1 MSKEQNLRSIGF
13 NIEIPA
19 DVMSEQ
25 SLIASVLL
33 GGKKLFKSLSHINK
47 GMFYRVSHSLIW
59 DAYVAID
66 AAGQDIDI
74 VTVNEEL
81 TKHNAL
87 EACGGLGYIMQCA
100 ELLPTTANYESYVK
114 LVIEYHRRR
123 EIIFSSELASKKAS
137 IGDDD
142 IDSIIADLNKSVS
155 YTNSGNASEDLSK
168 LMWDTTT
175 EAIERDV
182 DKTDFSVHSG
192 YNEIDSITGGWR
204 NGELIILGGRPSMG
218 KSSLG
223 LQYAW
228 NAAKF
233 MRTLD
238 QKTGVLIISAEMS
251 KDMVTARMLSIYSE
265 VDSQVIQTKKL
276 NNYQKDQLHGV
287 AQEARTLHVRIIADK
302 TVTLGGIR
310 DAIRD
315 AQKSFHVG
323 LVVVDY
329 LQMIAMPASYKSEN
343 RTRDIGVISRG
354 LKDIAREYKCPVIA
368 LSSLSRA
375 VEQRQDKR
383 PMMSDLRESGDIE
396 SDADVIQ
403 FIYRAG
409 YYEQKQSGDEEQE
422 ADKAEV
428 ITAKNRNGKT
438 GVSLLQF
445 EPRYAKFTEFQSGGF
460 FL

>member
-1 MSKEQNLRSIGF
+1 MNNVQNKSLGF
-13 NIEIPA
+13 NIEIPS

-33 GGKKLFKSLSHINK
+33 GGKRLFKNLSHIDK

-59 DAYVAID
+59 EAYTAID
-66 AAGQDIDI
+66 ASGQDIDI

-81 TKHNAL
+81 TRRNAL

-100 ELLPTTANYESYVK
+100 ELLPTTSNYESYVK
-114 LVIEYHRRR
+114 LVTDYHRRR

-137 IGDDD
+137 DCDSD
-142 IDSIIADLNKSVS
+142 IDKIIADLNNSVRFI
-155 YTNSGNASEDLSK
+155 NSGNSTDDLSK
-168 LMWDTTT
+168 LIWDTTN
-175 EAIERDV
+175 EAIARES
-182 DKTDFSVHSG
+182 DKTDFSIDSG
-192 YNEIDSITGGWR
+192 YNSIDSITGGWR

-233 MRTLD
+233 MRGLED
-238 QKTGVLIISAEMS
+238 KTGVLIISAEMS

-276 NNYQKDQLHGV
+276 NNYQKDQLHNV
-287 AQEARTLHVRIIADK
+287 AREAKTLHVRIVADK

-315 AQKSFHVG
+315 TQKSFNVG

-329 LQMIAMPASYKSEN
+329 LQMIAMPSSYKSEN

-354 LKDIAREYKCPVIA
+354 LKDIAREFACPLIA

-409 YYEQKQSGDEEQE
+409 YYEKKQDDDYEEE
-422 ADKAEV
+422 SDKAEV
-428 ITAKNRNGKT
+428 ITAKNRNGRT
-438 GVSLLQF
+438 GVSLLEFQ
-445 EPRYAKFTEFQSGGF
+445 PRFAKFVDYSLDG
-460 FL
+460 LL

>member
-1 MSKEQNLRSIGF
+1 
-13 NIEIPA
+13 
-19 DVMSEQ
+19 
-25 SLIASVLL
+25 
-33 GGKKLFKSLSHINK
+33 
-47 GMFYRVSHSLIW
+47 
-59 DAYVAID
+59 
-66 AAGQDIDI
+66 
-74 VTVNEEL
+74 
-81 TKHNAL
+81 
-87 EACGGLGYIMQCA
+87 
-100 ELLPTTANYESYVK
+100 
-114 LVIEYHRRR
+114 
-123 EIIFSSELASKKAS
+123 
-137 IGDDD
+137 
-142 IDSIIADLNKSVS
+142 
-155 YTNSGNASEDLSK
+155 
-168 LMWDTTT
+168 
-175 EAIERDV
+175 
-182 DKTDFSVHSG
+182 
-192 YNEIDSITGGWR
+192 
-204 NGELIILGGRPSMG
+204 MG

-228 NAAKF
+228 NAARF

-238 QKTGVLIISAEMS
+238 QRTGVLIISAEMS

-276 NNYQKDQLHGV
+276 NNYQKDKLQTV
-287 AQEARTLHVRIIADK
+287 AQEAKTLNVRIIADK

-329 LQMIAMPASYKSEN
+329 LQMIAMPSSYKSEN

-422 ADKAEV
+422 SDKAEV

>member
-1 MSKEQNLRSIGF
+1 MKNENNLKSAGF

-33 GGKKLFKSLSHINK
+33 GGKKLFKNVTHIDK
-47 GMFYRVSHSLIW
+47 GMFYRIAHSLIW
-59 DAYVAID
+59 DAYIAID
-66 AAGQDIDI
+66 KAGQDIDI
-74 VTVNEEL
+74 VTLNEEL
-81 TKHNAL
+81 TKRNAL

-100 ELLPTTANYESYVK
+100 ELLPSTSNYESYVK

-123 EIIFSSELASKKAS
+123 EIIFSSEHASKKAS

-142 IDSIIADLNKSVS
+142 VDTIIAELNKSVS
-155 YTNSGNASEDLSK
+155 FTTSGNS
-168 LMWDTTT
+168 T
-175 EAIERDV
+175 E
-182 DKTDFSVHSG
+182 DFSQLILSTAADAIGRLEDKVDYSVRSG
-192 YNEIDSITGGWR
+192 YEEIDSITGGWR
-204 NGELIILGGRPSMG
+204 KGELIILGGRPSMG

-228 NAAKF
+228 NAARF
-233 MRTLD
+233 LRSD
-238 QKTGVLIISAEMS
+238 IDRSGVLIISAEMS

-265 VDSQVIQTKKL
+265 VDSQVIQTKRL
-276 NNYQKDQLHGV
+276 SNYQKDRLQVV
-287 AQEARTLHVRIIADK
+287 AQEAKTLHVRIVADK
-302 TVTLGGIR
+302 SITLGSIR
-310 DAIRD
+310 DAVRD
-315 AQKSFHVG
+315 TQKSFHVG

-329 LQMIAMPASYKSEN
+329 LQMIAMPSSYKSEN

-354 LKDIAREYKCPVIA
+354 LKDIAREYQCPVLA

-409 YYEQKQSGDEEQE
+409 YYEQKTVDDIESD
-422 ADKAEV
+422 DKAEV

-438 GVSLLQF
+438 GISLLQWKSQ
-445 EPRYAKFTEFQSGGF
+445 YAKFIDYDSLG
-460 FL
+460 L

>member
-1 MSKEQNLRSIGF
+1 MSNVQTKSLGF
-13 NIEIPA
+13 NIAIPS

-33 GGKKLFKSLSHINK
+33 GGNTLFKNLTNIDK
-47 GMFYRVSHSLIW
+47 TMFYRVAHILIW
-59 DAYVAID
+59 DAYTAID
-66 AAGQDIDI
+66 ASGQDIDI

-81 TKHNAL
+81 TKRNAL

-100 ELLPTTANYESYVK
+100 ELLPTTSNYESYSK
-114 LVIEYHRRR
+114 LVVDYHRRR
-123 EIIFSSELASKKAS
+123 EIIFASEYASKRAS
-137 IGDDD
+137 LGEET
-142 IDSIIADLNKSVS
+142 IDTIITDLNKSVS
-155 YTNSGNASEDLSK
+155 DTYTGNTTEDLSK
-168 LMWDTTT
+168 LISIVSDKAISREEDETTFSIGSGFS
-175 EAIERDV
+175 EV
-182 DKTDFSVHSG
+182 DIV
-192 YNEIDSITGGWR
+192 TGGWR
-204 NGELIILGGRPSMG
+204 DGELIIIGGRPSMG

-228 NAAKF
+228 NAAKS
-233 MRTLD
+233 MTGYD
-238 QKTGVLIISAEMS
+238 KKTGVLIISAEMS

-276 NNYQKDQLHGV
+276 NNYQKDKLQSV
-287 AQEARTLHVRIIADK
+287 AKEAKSLHVRIIADK

-315 AQKSFHVG
+315 TQNSFNVG

-329 LQMIAMPASYKSEN
+329 LQMIAMPTSYKSEN

-354 LKDIAREYKCPVIA
+354 LKDIAREYKCPVVA

-409 YYEQKQSGDEEQE
+409 YYERTQDGEQSDE
-422 ADKAEV
+422 DKAEI
-428 ITAKNRNGKT
+428 ITAKNRNGRT
-438 GVSLLQF
+438 GISLLTFQT
-445 EPRYAKFTEFQSGGF
+445 KFARFSEFNLSAF
-460 FL
+460 DL

>member
-1 MSKEQNLRSIGF
+1 MKNENNLKSAGF

-33 GGKKLFKSLSHINK
+33 GGKKLFKNVTHIDK
-47 GMFYRVSHSLIW
+47 GMFYRIAHSLIW
-59 DAYVAID
+59 DAYIAID
-66 AAGQDIDI
+66 KAGQDIDI
-74 VTVNEEL
+74 VTLNEEL
-81 TKHNAL
+81 TKRNAL

-100 ELLPTTANYESYVK
+100 ELLPSTSNYESYVK

-123 EIIFSSELASKKAS
+123 EIIFSSEHASKKAS

-142 IDSIIADLNKSVS
+142 VDTIIAELNKSVS
-155 YTNSGNASEDLSK
+155 FTTSGNS
-168 LMWDTTT
+168 T
-175 EAIERDV
+175 E
-182 DKTDFSVHSG
+182 DFSQLILSTAADAIGRLEDKVDYSVRSG
-192 YNEIDSITGGWR
+192 YEEIDSITGGWR
-204 NGELIILGGRPSMG
+204 KGELIILGGRPSMG

-228 NAAKF
+228 NAARF
-233 MRTLD
+233 LRSD
-238 QKTGVLIISAEMS
+238 IDRSGVLIISAEMS

-265 VDSQVIQTKKL
+265 VDSQVIQTKRL
-276 NNYQKDQLHGV
+276 SNYQKDRLQVV
-287 AQEARTLHVRIIADK
+287 AQEAKTLHVRIVADK
-302 TVTLGGIR
+302 SITLGSIR
-310 DAIRD
+310 DAVRD
-315 AQKSFHVG
+315 TQKSFHVG

-329 LQMIAMPASYKSEN
+329 LQMIAMPSSYKSEN

-354 LKDIAREYKCPVIA
+354 LKDIAREYQCPVLA

-409 YYEQKQSGDEEQE
+409 YYEQKTVDDIESD
-422 ADKAEV
+422 DKAEV

-438 GVSLLQF
+438 GVSLLQWKSQ
-445 EPRYAKFTEFQSGGF
+445 YAKFVDYDSLG
-460 FL
+460 L

>member
-1 MSKEQNLRSIGF
+1 MSYAPNKSLGF
-13 NIEIPA
+13 NIEIPS

-33 GGKKLFKSLSHINK
+33 GGNKLLRSLTAIDKS
-47 GMFYRVSHSLIW
+47 MFYRVSHSLIW
-59 DAYVAID
+59 EAYIAIEK
-66 AAGQDIDI
+66 AGQEIDI
-74 VTVNEEL
+74 VTLNEEL
-81 TKHNAL
+81 TKRNAL
-87 EACGGLGYIMQCA
+87 EPCGGLAYIMQCA
-100 ELLPTTANYESYVK
+100 ELLPSTSNYSSYAN
-114 LVIEYHRRR
+114 LVREYHQRR
-123 EIIFSSELASKKAS
+123 EVIFASEHASKRAS

-142 IDSIIADLNKSVS
+142 IEVIIRDLNNSV
-155 YTNSGNASEDLSK
+155 TFINSGNDTDDLSK
-168 LMWDTTT
+168 LIWDTTN
-175 EAIERDV
+175 EAILRDE
-182 DKTDFSVHSG
+182 DKLDFSIGSG
-192 YNEIDSITGGWR
+192 YNDIDVITGGWR

-233 MRTLD
+233 MRGLAD
-238 QKTGVLIISAEMS
+238 KTGVLIVSAEMS

-276 NNYQKDQLHGV
+276 NNYQKDQLHNV
-287 AQEARTLHVRIIADK
+287 AREAKSLNVRIVADK

-310 DAIRD
+310 DAIR
-315 AQKSFHVG
+315 ATQKSFHVG

-329 LQMIAMPASYKSEN
+329 LQMIAMPSSYKSEN
-343 RTRDIGVISRG
+343 RTRDIGVQ
-354 LKDIAREYKCPVIA
+354 CPVIA

-409 YYEQKQSGDEEQE
+409 YYEKKQDGDYEEQS
-422 ADKAEV
+422 DKAEV
-428 ITAKNRNGKT
+428 ITAKNRNGRT
-438 GVSLLQF
+438 GVSLLEF
-445 EPRYAKFTEFQSGGF
+445 HPRYAKFTDYGSEF
-460 FL
+460 LDL

>member
-1 MSKEQNLRSIGF
+1 MKNENNLKSAGF

-33 GGKKLFKSLSHINK
+33 GGKKLFKNVTHIDK
-47 GMFYRVSHSLIW
+47 GMFYRIAHSLIW
-59 DAYVAID
+59 DAYIAID
-66 AAGQDIDI
+66 KAGQDIDI
-74 VTVNEEL
+74 VTLNEEL
-81 TKHNAL
+81 TKRNAL

-100 ELLPTTANYESYVK
+100 ELLPSTSNYESYVK

-123 EIIFSSELASKKAS
+123 EIIFSSEHASKKAS

-142 IDSIIADLNKSVS
+142 VDTIIAELNKSVS
-155 YTNSGNASEDLSK
+155 FTTSGNS
-168 LMWDTTT
+168 T
-175 EAIERDV
+175 E
-182 DKTDFSVHSG
+182 DFSQLILSTAADAIGRLEDKVDYSVRSG
-192 YNEIDSITGGWR
+192 YEEIDSITGGWR
-204 NGELIILGGRPSMG
+204 KGELIILGGRPSMG

-228 NAAKF
+228 NAARF
-233 MRTLD
+233 LRSD
-238 QKTGVLIISAEMS
+238 IDRSGVLIISAEMS

-265 VDSQVIQTKKL
+265 VDSQVIQTKRL
-276 NNYQKDQLHGV
+276 SNYQKDRLQVV
-287 AQEARTLHVRIIADK
+287 AQEAKTLHVRIVADNSI
-302 TVTLGGIR
+302 TLGSIR
-310 DAIRD
+310 DAVRD
-315 AQKSFHVG
+315 TQKSFHVG
-323 LVVVDY
+323 LGVVDY
-329 LQMIAMPASYKSEN
+329 LQMIAMPSSYKSEN

-354 LKDIAREYKCPVIA
+354 LKDIAREYQCPVLA

-409 YYEQKQSGDEEQE
+409 YYEQKTVDDIESD
-422 ADKAEV
+422 DKAEV

-438 GVSLLQF
+438 GISLLQWKSQ
-445 EPRYAKFTEFQSGGF
+445 YAKFIDYDSLG
-460 FL
+460 L

>member
-1 MSKEQNLRSIGF
+1 MNYETKAKSLGF
-13 NIEIPA
+13 NIEIPS

-33 GGKKLFKSLSHINK
+33 GGKSLFKSLSHIDK
-47 GMFYRVSHSLIW
+47 GMFYRVAHSLIW
-59 DAYVAID
+59 EAYTTID
-66 AAGQDIDI
+66 ASGQDIDI

-81 TKHNAL
+81 TRRNAL
-87 EACGGLGYIMQCA
+87 ESCGGLGYIMQCA
-100 ELLPTTANYESYVK
+100 ELLPSTSNYESYVK
-114 LVIEYHRRR
+114 LVTDYHRRR

-137 IGDDD
+137 DCDSD
-142 IDSIIADLNKSVS
+142 IDKIISDLNNSVS
-155 YTNSGNASEDLSK
+155 FTNSGSTTDDLSK
-168 LMWDTTT
+168 LILSASNAAISREEDETT
-175 EAIERDV
+175 
-182 DKTDFSVHSG
+182 FSVPSG
-192 YNEIDSITGGWR
+192 YEEVDSVTGGWR
-204 NGELIILGGRPSMG
+204 NGELIIIGGRPSMG

-228 NAAKF
+228 NAARY
-233 MRTLD
+233 MRILD
-238 QKTGVLIISAEMS
+238 EKVGVLIVSAEMS

-276 NNYQKDQLHGV
+276 NNYQKDKLQVV
-287 AQEARTLHVRIIADK
+287 AQEAKSLHVRIVADK

-315 AQKSFHVG
+315 TQKSFNVG

-329 LQMIAMPASYKSEN
+329 LQMIAMPSAYKSEN

-409 YYEQKQSGDEEQE
+409 YYERSQDGEQDDE
-422 ADKAEV
+422 DKAEI
-428 ITAKNRNGKT
+428 ITAKNRNGRT
-438 GVSLLQF
+438 GISLL
-445 EPRYAKFTEFQSGGF
+445 TFQSKF
-460 FL
+460 ARFSEFNLSAFDL

>member
-1 MSKEQNLRSIGF
+1 MNKETNRSLGF
-13 NIEIPA
+13 NIEIPS

-33 GGKKLFKSLSHINK
+33 GGKRLFKSLTHINK
-47 GMFYRVSHSLIW
+47 GMFYRVAHSLIW
-59 DAYVAID
+59 EAYTAID
-66 AAGQDIDI
+66 ASGQDIDI

-81 TKHNAL
+81 TKRNAL

-100 ELLPTTANYESYVK
+100 ELLPSTSNYESYVK
-114 LVIEYHRRR
+114 LVIDYHRRR

-137 IGDDD
+137 DCDTD
-142 IDSIIADLNKSVS
+142 IDKIVADLNNSVS
-155 YTNSGNASEDLSK
+155 FTNSGNTTDDLSQ
-168 LMWDTTT
+168 LILSASDAAIRREQDETT
-175 EAIERDV
+175 
-182 DKTDFSVHSG
+182 FSVPSG
-192 YNEIDSITGGWR
+192 YEEVDSVTGGWR
-204 NGELIILGGRPSMG
+204 DGELIIVGGRPSMG

-228 NAAKF
+228 NAARY
-233 MRTLD
+233 MRQLD
-238 QKTGVLIISAEMS
+238 EKVGVLIVSAEMS

-276 NNYQKDQLHGV
+276 NNYQKDKLQVV
-287 AQEARTLHVRIIADK
+287 AQEAKSLHVRIVADK

-315 AQKSFHVG
+315 TQKSFHVG

-329 LQMIAMPASYKSEN
+329 LQMIAMPSSYKSEN

-409 YYEQKQSGDEEQE
+409 YYERTQDGQQDDE
-422 ADKAEV
+422 DKAEV
-428 ITAKNRNGKT
+428 ITAKNRNGRT
-438 GVSLLQF
+438 GISLL
-445 EPRYAKFTEFQSGGF
+445 TFQSKYARF
-460 FL
+460 SDFYDPMLNL

>member
-1 MSKEQNLRSIGF
+1 MSNVQNKSLGF
-13 NIEIPA
+13 NIEIPS

-47 GMFYRVSHSLIW
+47 GMFYRVAHSIIW
-59 DAYVAID
+59 EAYTAID
-66 AAGQDIDI
+66 ASGQDIDI

-81 TKHNAL
+81 TKRNAL
-87 EACGGLGYIMQCA
+87 EACGGLAYIMQCA

-114 LVIEYHRRR
+114 LVVDYHRRR

-137 IGDDD
+137 EGDTD
-142 IDSIIADLNKSVS
+142 IDQIITDLNNSVAFV
-155 YTNSGNASEDLSK
+155 NSGNTTDDLSK
-168 LMWDTTT
+168 LIWDTTN
-175 EAIERDV
+175 EAILRDE
-182 DKTDFSVHSG
+182 DKIDFSIGSG
-192 YNEIDSITGGWR
+192 YNEIDTITGGWR

-228 NAAKF
+228 NAAKC
-233 MRTLD
+233 MRSLD
-238 QKTGVLIISAEMS
+238 KKTGVLIVSAEMS

-276 NNYQKDQLHGV
+276 NNYQKDQLHTV
-287 AQEARTLHVRIIADK
+287 AREAKTLHVRIVADK

-315 AQKSFHVG
+315 TQKSFNVG

-329 LQMIAMPASYKSEN
+329 LQMIAMPSSYKSEN

-354 LKDIAREYKCPVIA
+354 LKDIAREFACPVIA

-409 YYEQKQSGDEEQE
+409 YYEQKTIDDVETD
-422 ADKAEV
+422 DKAEV

-438 GVSLLQF
+438 GVSLLQWKSQ
-445 EPRYAKFTEFQSGGF
+445 YAKFLDYDALG
-460 FL
+460 L

>member
-1 MSKEQNLRSIGF
+1 MTTNQPLKSLGF
-13 NIEIPA
+13 NIEIPS

-33 GGKKLFKSLSHINK
+33 GGKRLFKSLTHINK
-47 GMFYRVSHSLIW
+47 GMFYRVSHTLIW
-59 DAYVAID
+59 EAYTAID
-66 AAGQDIDI
+66 ASGQDIDI

-81 TKHNAL
+81 TKRNAL
-87 EACGGLGYIMQCA
+87 EACGGLAYIMQCA
-100 ELLPTTANYESYVK
+100 ELLPTTSNYESYAK
-114 LVIEYHRRR
+114 LVIDYHRRR

-137 IGDDD
+137 DCDTD
-142 IDSIIADLNKSVS
+142 IDKIVSDLNNSVS
-155 YTNSGNASEDLSK
+155 GTYTGNTTDDLSK
-168 LMWDTTT
+168 LILSASDAAIRRDKDETT
-175 EAIERDV
+175 
-182 DKTDFSVHSG
+182 FSVPSG
-192 YNEIDSITGGWR
+192 FEEVDSITGGWR
-204 NGELIILGGRPSMG
+204 DGELIIVGGRPSMG

-228 NAAKF
+228 NAARY
-233 MRTLD
+233 MRQLD
-238 QKTGVLIISAEMS
+238 EKVGVLIVSAEMS

-276 NNYQKDQLHGV
+276 NNYQKDKLQVV
-287 AQEARTLHVRIIADK
+287 AQEAKSLHVRIVADK

-315 AQKSFHVG
+315 TQKSFHVG

-329 LQMIAMPASYKSEN
+329 LQMIAMPSSYKSEN

-409 YYEQKQSGDEEQE
+409 YYERSQDGQQDED
-422 ADKAEV
+422 DKAEV

-438 GVSLLQF
+438 GMSLLNFQC
-445 EPRYAKFTEFQSGGF
+445 KFARFSDYNLGAF
-460 FL
+460 DL

>member
-1 MSKEQNLRSIGF
+1 MSNVQTKSLGF
-13 NIEIPA
+13 NIEIPS

-33 GGKKLFKSLSHINK
+33 GGNRLFKSLSHIDK

-59 DAYVAID
+59 DAYEAID
-66 AAGQDIDI
+66 KASQDIDI

-81 TKHNAL
+81 TKRNAL
-87 EACGGLGYIMQCA
+87 EACGGLAYIMQCA
-100 ELLPTTANYESYVK
+100 ELLPTTSNYESYAK

-137 IGDDD
+137 TGDMDV
-142 IDSIIADLNKSVS
+142 DSIIAELNKSVS
-155 YTNSGNASEDLSK
+155 FTNSGNTTDDLSK
-168 LMWDTTT
+168 LILAASDTAIRREQDETT
-175 EAIERDV
+175 FSVPSGFNDV
-182 DKTDFSVHSG
+182 DSV
-192 YNEIDSITGGWR
+192 TGGWR
-204 NGELIILGGRPSMG
+204 DGELIIVGGRPSMG

-228 NAAKF
+228 NAARS
-233 MRTLD
+233 MRGLD
-238 QKTGVLIISAEMS
+238 EKAGVLIISAEMS

-276 NNYQKDQLHGV
+276 NNYQKDKLQVV
-287 AQEARTLHVRIIADK
+287 AQEAKSLHVRIVADK

-315 AQKSFHVG
+315 TQKSFHVG

-329 LQMIAMPASYKSEN
+329 LQMIALPSSYKSEN

-409 YYEQKQSGDEEQE
+409 YYEAKQVDQEE
-422 ADKAEV
+422 ATIDKAEV
-428 ITAKNRNGKT
+428 IVAKNRNGRT
-438 GVSLLQF
+438 GVALLNF
-445 EPRYAKFTEFQSGGF
+445 EPRYARFTEYDLLG
-460 FL
+460 L

>member
-1 MSKEQNLRSIGF
+1 MSNDHNKSLGF
-13 NIEIPA
+13 NIEIPS

-33 GGKKLFKSLSHINK
+33 GGRKLFKNLSHIDK

-66 AAGQDIDI
+66 NAGQDIDI

-81 TKHNAL
+81 TKRNAL

-100 ELLPTTANYESYVK
+100 ELLPTTSNYESYTK

-137 IGDDD
+137 KGDDD
-142 IDSIIADLNKSVS
+142 VDSIITELNKSVS
-155 YTNSGNASEDLSK
+155 FTNSGNSTDDLSK
-168 LMWDTTT
+168 LILEASNAAISRQEDETT
-175 EAIERDV
+175 
-182 DKTDFSVHSG
+182 FSVVSG
-192 YNEIDSITGGWR
+192 FSEVDSITGGWR
-204 NGELIILGGRPSMG
+204 DGELIIVGGRPSMG

-228 NAAKF
+228 NAARS
-233 MRTLD
+233 MRGLD
-238 QKTGVLIISAEMS
+238 DKTGVLIISAEMS

-276 NNYQKDQLHGV
+276 NNYQKDKLQVV
-287 AQEARTLHVRIIADK
+287 AQEAKSLHVRIVADK

-315 AQKSFHVG
+315 TQKSFHVG

-329 LQMIAMPASYKSEN
+329 LQMISLPSSYKSEN

-354 LKDIAREYKCPVIA
+354 LKDIAREFKC
-368 LSSLSRA
+368 
-375 VEQRQDKR
+375 
-383 PMMSDLRESGDIE
+383 SDL
-396 SDADVIQ
+396 
-403 FIYRAG
+403 
-409 YYEQKQSGDEEQE
+409 
-422 ADKAEV
+422 
-428 ITAKNRNGKT
+428 
-438 GVSLLQF
+438 
-445 EPRYAKFTEFQSGGF
+445 
-460 FL
+460 

>member
-1 MSKEQNLRSIGF
+1 MSNVPTKSLGF
-13 NIEIPA
+13 NIEIPS

-47 GMFYRVSHSLIW
+47 GMFYRVAHSLIW
-59 DAYVAID
+59 EAYTAID
-66 AAGQDIDI
+66 ASGQDIDI

-81 TKHNAL
+81 TKRNAL
-87 EACGGLGYIMQCA
+87 EACGGLAYIMQCA

-114 LVIEYHRRR
+114 LVIDYHRRR

-137 IGDDD
+137 NCDTD
-142 IDSIIADLNKSVS
+142 IDQIVADLNNSVS
-155 YTNSGNASEDLSK
+155 FTASGSTTDDLSK
-168 LMWDTTT
+168 LILSASNAAISREQDETT
-175 EAIERDV
+175 
-182 DKTDFSVHSG
+182 FSVPSG
-192 YNEIDSITGGWR
+192 YEEVDSITGGWR
-204 NGELIILGGRPSMG
+204 NGELIIIGGRPSMG

-228 NAAKF
+228 NAARY
-233 MRTLD
+233 MRNLD
-238 QKTGVLIISAEMS
+238 EKVGVLIVSAEMS

-276 NNYQKDQLHGV
+276 NNYQKDKLQVV
-287 AQEARTLHVRIIADK
+287 AQEAKSLHVRIVADK

-315 AQKSFHVG
+315 TQKSFNVG

-329 LQMIAMPASYKSEN
+329 LQMIAMPSSYKSEN

-354 LKDIAREYKCPVIA
+354 LKDIAREYQCPVIA

-409 YYEQKQSGDEEQE
+409 YYERSQEGEQDDE
-422 ADKAEV
+422 DKAEV
-428 ITAKNRNGKT
+428 ITAKNRNGRT
-438 GVSLLQF
+438 GISLLTFQTKFARFSQF
-445 EPRYAKFTEFQSGGF
+445 NLGAFD
-460 FL
+460 L

>member
-1 MSKEQNLRSIGF
+1 MSNVPNKSLGF
-13 NIEIPA
+13 NIEVPS

-33 GGKKLFKSLSHINK
+33 GGNRILRSLTAIDKS
-47 GMFYRVSHSLIW
+47 MFYRVAHSLIW
-59 DAYVAID
+59 ESYNAIEK
-66 AAGQDIDI
+66 AGQVIDI

-81 TKHNAL
+81 TKRNAL
-87 EACGGLGYIMQCA
+87 EACGGLAYIMQCA
-100 ELLPTTANYESYVK
+100 ELLPSTQNFESYAK
-114 LVIEYHRRR
+114 LVTDYHRRR
-123 EIIFSSELASKKAS
+123 EIIFASEHASKRAS
-137 IGDDD
+137 TGDDD
-142 IDSIIADLNKSVS
+142 IEVIIKDLNNSV
-155 YTNSGNASEDLSK
+155 TFINSGNSTDDLSK
-168 LMWDTTT
+168 LIWDTTN
-175 EAIERDV
+175 EAILRDE
-182 DKTDFSVHSG
+182 DKLDFSIGSG
-192 YNEIDSITGGWR
+192 YTEIDSITGGWR

-233 MRTLD
+233 MRSLD
-238 QKTGVLIISAEMS
+238 QKTGVLIVSAEMS

-276 NNYQKDQLHGV
+276 NNFQKDKLHLV
-287 AQEARTLHVRIIADK
+287 AQEAKTLHVSIVADK

-315 AQKSFHVG
+315 TQKSFHVG

-329 LQMIAMPASYKSEN
+329 LQMIAMPSSYKSEN

-354 LKDIAREYKCPVIA
+354 LKDIAREFACPVVA

-409 YYEQKQSGDEEQE
+409 YYERKQDGEEGDQGV
-422 ADKAEV
+422 DKAEV

-438 GVSLLQF
+438 GVSLLEF
-445 EPRYAKFTEFQSGGF
+445 NPNYAKFSDYGSDF
-460 FL
+460 FDL

>member
-1 MSKEQNLRSIGF
+1 MKNENNLKSAGF

-33 GGKKLFKSLSHINK
+33 GGKKLFKNVTHIDK
-47 GMFYRVSHSLIW
+47 SMFYRIAHSLIW
-59 DAYVAID
+59 EAYIAID
-66 AAGQDIDI
+66 KAGQDIDI
-74 VTVNEEL
+74 VTLNEEL
-81 TKHNAL
+81 TKRNAL

-100 ELLPTTANYESYVK
+100 ELLPSTSNYESYVK

-123 EIIFSSELASKKAS
+123 EIIFSSEHASKKAS

-142 IDSIIADLNKSVS
+142 VDVIIAELNKSVS
-155 YTNSGNASEDLSK
+155 FTTSGNS
-168 LMWDTTT
+168 T
-175 EAIERDV
+175 E
-182 DKTDFSVHSG
+182 DFSQLILSTAADAIGRLEDKVDYSVGSG
-192 YNEIDSITGGWR
+192 YEEIDSITGGWR
-204 NGELIILGGRPSMG
+204 KGELIILGGRPSMG

-228 NAAKF
+228 NAARF
-233 MRTLD
+233 LRSD
-238 QKTGVLIISAEMS
+238 IDRSGVLIISAEMS

-265 VDSQVIQTKKL
+265 VDSQVIQTKRL
-276 NNYQKDQLHGV
+276 SNYQKDRLQVV
-287 AQEARTLHVRIIADK
+287 AQEAKTLHVRIVADK
-302 TVTLGGIR
+302 SITLGSIR
-310 DAIRD
+310 DAVRD
-315 AQKSFHVG
+315 TQKSFHVG

-329 LQMIAMPASYKSEN
+329 LQMIAMPSSYKSEN

-354 LKDIAREYKCPVIA
+354 LKDIAREYQCPVLA

-409 YYEQKQSGDEEQE
+409 YYEQKTVDDIESD
-422 ADKAEV
+422 DKAEV

-438 GVSLLQF
+438 GVSLLQWKSQ
-445 EPRYAKFTEFQSGGF
+445 YAKFVDYDSLG
-460 FL
+460 L

>member
-1 MSKEQNLRSIGF
+1 MSNVQSKSLGF
-13 NIEIPA
+13 NIEVPS

-33 GGKKLFKSLSHINK
+33 GGNRLFRSLTAIDKS
-47 GMFYRVSHSLIW
+47 MFYRVAHSLIW
-59 DAYVAID
+59 DAYIAID
-66 AAGQDIDI
+66 KAGQDIDI

-81 TKHNAL
+81 TKRNAL
-87 EACGGLGYIMQCA
+87 EACGGLGYVMQCA
-100 ELLPTTANYESYVK
+100 DLLPTTSNYESYAK
-114 LVIEYHRRR
+114 LVTEYHRRR
-123 EIIFSSELASKKAS
+123 EIIFASEHASKRAS
-137 IGDDD
+137 SGDVDLEE
-142 IDSIIADLNKSVS
+142 IIRDLNNSV
-155 YTNSGNASEDLSK
+155 TFVDSGNETDDLSK
-168 LMWDTTT
+168 LIWNVTTDAMART
-175 EAIERDV
+175 EDKEDFSISSGYTDV
-182 DKTDFSVHSG
+182 DL
-192 YNEIDSITGGWR
+192 ITGGWR

-228 NAAKF
+228 NAAKH

-238 QKTGVLIISAEMS
+238 TKTGVLIISAEMS

-276 NNYQKDQLHGV
+276 NEYQKDKLHM
-287 AQEARTLHVRIIADK
+287 AAREAKTLNIRIVADK
-302 TVTLGGIR
+302 TVTLSGIR
-310 DAIRD
+310 DAIRNT
-315 AQKSFHVG
+315 QKSFHVG

-329 LQMIAMPASYKSEN
+329 LQMIAMPSSYKSEN

-354 LKDIAREYKCPVIA
+354 LKDIAREFACPVVA

-409 YYEQKQSGDEEQE
+409 YYEKKQDSDHDEQP
-422 ADKAEV
+422 DKAEV
-428 ITAKNRNGKT
+428 ITAKNRNGRT
-438 GVSLLQF
+438 GVSLLEFQ
-445 EPRYAKFTEFQSGGF
+445 PRFAKFVDYG
-460 FL
+460 LDCLL

>member
-1 MSKEQNLRSIGF
+1 MSNDHNKSLGF
-13 NIEIPA
+13 NIEIPS

-33 GGKKLFKSLSHINK
+33 GGKKLFKNLSHIDK

-66 AAGQDIDI
+66 NAGQDIDI

-81 TKHNAL
+81 TKRNAL

-100 ELLPTTANYESYVK
+100 ELLPTTSNYESYTK

-137 IGDDD
+137 KGDDD
-142 IDSIIADLNKSVS
+142 VDSIITELNKSVS
-155 YTNSGNASEDLSK
+155 FTNSGNSTDDLSK
-168 LMWDTTT
+168 LILEASNAAISRQEDETT
-175 EAIERDV
+175 
-182 DKTDFSVHSG
+182 FSVVSG
-192 YNEIDSITGGWR
+192 FSEVDSITGGWR
-204 NGELIILGGRPSMG
+204 DGELIIVGGRPSMG

-228 NAAKF
+228 NAARS
-233 MRTLD
+233 MRGLD
-238 QKTGVLIISAEMS
+238 DKTGVLIISAEMS

-276 NNYQKDQLHGV
+276 NNYQKDKLQVV
-287 AQEARTLHVRIIADK
+287 AQEAKSLHVRIVADK

-315 AQKSFHVG
+315 TQKSFHVG

-329 LQMIAMPASYKSEN
+329 LQMISLPSSYKSEN

-354 LKDIAREYKCPVIA
+354 LKDIAREFKCPMIA

-409 YYEQKQSGDEEQE
+409 YYEAKQIGEEEQTI
-422 ADKAEV
+422 DKAEIIV
-428 ITAKNRNGKT
+428 AKNRNGRT
-438 GVSLLQF
+438 GVSLLNF
-445 EPRYAKFTEFQSGGF
+445 EPRYARFTEYDALG
-460 FL
+460 L

>member
-1 MSKEQNLRSIGF
+1 MSNVQNKSLGF
-13 NIEIPA
+13 NIEIPS

-33 GGKKLFKSLSHINK
+33 GGRKLFKNVSNIDK

-59 DAYVAID
+59 DAYTSID
-66 AAGQDIDI
+66 ASGQDIDI

-81 TKHNAL
+81 TKRNSL

-100 ELLPTTANYESYVK
+100 ELLPTTSNYESYVN
-114 LVIEYHRRR
+114 LVVEYHRRR
-123 EIIFSSELASKKAS
+123 EIIFASEHASKRAS
-137 IGDDD
+137 IGDDS
-142 IDSIIADLNKSVS
+142 IDTIVTDLHKSVS
-155 YTNSGNASEDLSK
+155 GTYSGNTTDDLSK
-168 LMWDTTT
+168 LILSVSDIAIHREEDETT
-175 EAIERDV
+175 
-182 DKTDFSVHSG
+182 FSVTSG
-192 YNEIDSITGGWR
+192 FNEVDSITGGWR
-204 NGELIILGGRPSMG
+204 DGELIIVGGRPSMG

-228 NAAKF
+228 NAARF
-233 MRTLD
+233 MRQLD
-238 QKTGVLIISAEMS
+238 EKAGVLIVSAEMS

-276 NNYQKDQLHGV
+276 NNYQKDKLHGV
-287 AQEARTLHVRIIADK
+287 AQEAKSLHVRIVADK

-315 AQKSFHVG
+315 TQKSFHVG

-329 LQMIAMPASYKSEN
+329 LQMIAMPSSYKSEN

-409 YYEQKQSGDEEQE
+409 YYERSQDGQQEEE
-422 ADKAEV
+422 DKAEI

-438 GVSLLQF
+438 GMSLLKFQSNF
-445 EPRYAKFTEFQSGGF
+445 AKFSDFILGEFD
-460 FL
+460 L

>member
-1 MSKEQNLRSIGF
+1 MNNAPNRSLGF
-13 NIEIPA
+13 NIEIPS

-33 GGKKLFKSLSHINK
+33 GGKKLYKNVTHIDKS
-47 GMFYRVSHSLIW
+47 MFYRVSHSLIW
-59 DAYVAID
+59 EAYTAID
-66 AAGQDIDI
+66 ASGQDIDI

-81 TKHNAL
+81 TKRNAL
-87 EACGGLGYIMQCA
+87 EACGGLAYIMQCA
-100 ELLPTTANYESYVK
+100 ELLPTTSNYESYVK

-123 EIIFSSELASKKAS
+123 EIIFASEHASKRAS

-142 IDSIIADLNKSVS
+142 IEIILKDLNNSA
-155 YTNSGNASEDLSK
+155 TFINSGNSTDDLSK
-168 LMWDTTT
+168 LIWDTTN
-175 EAIERDV
+175 EAILRDE
-182 DKTDFSVHSG
+182 DKLDFSIASG
-192 YNEIDSITGGWR
+192 YNDVDSITGGWR

-233 MRTLD
+233 MRGLED
-238 QKTGVLIISAEMS
+238 KTGVLIISAEMS

-276 NNYQKDQLHGV
+276 NNYQKDQLHNV
-287 AQEARTLHVRIIADK
+287 AREAKTLHVRIVADK

-315 AQKSFHVG
+315 TQKSFNVG

-329 LQMIAMPASYKSEN
+329 LQMIAMPSSYKSEN

-354 LKDIAREYKCPVIA
+354 LKDIAREFACPVIA

-409 YYEQKQSGDEEQE
+409 YYEKKNEGDYEEPS
-422 ADKAEV
+422 DKAEV
-428 ITAKNRNGKT
+428 ITAKNRNGRT
-438 GVSLLQF
+438 GVSLLEFQ
-445 EPRYAKFTEFQSGGF
+445 PRFAKFTDYGLDS
-460 FL
+460 LL

>member
-1 MSKEQNLRSIGF
+1 MNKETSRSLGF
-13 NIEIPA
+13 NIEIPS

-33 GGKKLFKSLSHINK
+33 GGKRLFKSLSHIDK
-47 GMFYRVSHSLIW
+47 GMFYRVAHSLIW
-59 DAYVAID
+59 EAYLTID
-66 AAGQDIDI
+66 ASGQDIDI

-81 TKHNAL
+81 TRRNAL

-100 ELLPTTANYESYVK
+100 ELLPSTSNYESYVK
-114 LVIEYHRRR
+114 LVTDYHRRR

-137 IGDDD
+137 DCDSD
-142 IDSIIADLNKSVS
+142 IDKIIADLNNSV
-155 YTNSGNASEDLSK
+155 TFINSGNSTDDLSK
-168 LMWDTTT
+168 LIWDTTN
-175 EAIERDV
+175 EAIARES
-182 DKTDFSVHSG
+182 DKTDFSIDSG
-192 YNEIDSITGGWR
+192 YNSIDSITGGWR

-233 MRTLD
+233 MRSLEE
-238 QKTGVLIISAEMS
+238 KTGVLIVSAEMS

-276 NNYQKDQLHGV
+276 NNYQKDQLHTV
-287 AQEARTLHVRIIADK
+287 AREAKTLNVRIVADK

-310 DAIRD
+310 DAI
-315 AQKSFHVG
+315 ASTQKSFHVG

-329 LQMIAMPASYKSEN
+329 LQMIAMPSSYKSEN

-354 LKDIAREYKCPVIA
+354 LKDIAREFACPVIA

-409 YYEQKQSGDEEQE
+409 YYEKKNEGDYEEPS
-422 ADKAEV
+422 DKAEV
-428 ITAKNRNGKT
+428 ITAKNRNGRT
-438 GVSLLQF
+438 GVSLLEFHPQF
-445 EPRYAKFTEFQSGGF
+445 AKFTDYGLDS
-460 FL
+460 LL